1 MSIPRSKSTEGS
13 TTSVHKIKEL
23 EHMAIFGKFWLRS
36 ISRCYDVAR
45 SCKETCISILQPSH
59 RNEYQ
64 VLAMSQTSWYAPQS
78 KCISSAFPGW
88 AHRVKPRKKTVCI
101 NSIVSNRAAL
111 LTHRMNKHLQDLAMS
126 FYQARSA
133 IDPILL
139 TINCITYLIVTLLT
153 TSLTLKAFAV

>member
-1 MSIPRSKSTEGS
+1 MPIPRSKSTEGS

-23 EHMAIFGKFWLRS
+23 EHIVAKFGKAEEKFWLSS
-36 ISRCYDVAR
+36 ISRCYNVAR

-126 FYQARSA
+126 FY
-133 IDPILL
+133 
-139 TINCITYLIVTLLT
+139 
-153 TSLTLKAFAV
+153 